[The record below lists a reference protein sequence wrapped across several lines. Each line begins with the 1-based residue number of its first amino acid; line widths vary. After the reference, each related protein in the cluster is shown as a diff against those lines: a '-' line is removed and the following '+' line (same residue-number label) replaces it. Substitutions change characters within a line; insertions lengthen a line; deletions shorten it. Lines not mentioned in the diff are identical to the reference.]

1 MVTPF
6 KMMAMMMVIL
16 VTPFSTAAELTP
28 VNTKEIFEVGKPNK
42 KEPISSSY
50 LLFTTSSSSFLPQA
64 LIAHPPTRFPL
75 LFAVLPTTNQ
85 LVVIIS
91 GPDADPNHF
100 RKIEGAVIFRQPL
113 ASMTT
118 GEPILQEGA
127 GRLLAEL
134 YPDLPGY
141 YKESG
146 LGAVCFK
153 DDQDQDHLVQ
163 CLLFM
168 QHDHVENESGGS
180 VVTFDLLVP
189 FDGTA
194 PLAATKGCVR
204 KGEFWPRT
212 ASRIIPLPVDRLNQ
226 YFSYRARVQDH
237 LHPDEEAFYLNSSL
251 AKTTLVATLP
261 KKEACSV
268 DSSAAPLDV
277 VQGPTVNKS
286 LCNYFGW
293 DQFELKAEGCKA
305 QALER
310 KFTAGFVVASNEDN
324 LLKGVFLLPT
334 FDSQDVMVLPP
345 EVIADLD
352 QALKVGLCDPVWK
365 SRADFWNK
373 WNSIKP
379 GSCATEAM
387 PTTAAPTTTTAKSTT
402 TTSSTSTTTKKTTGK
417 VVPDGKGSTTTATSS
432 SPGNATSTPNNVTA
446 SVNGSTSHSEVDST
460 TGKAMLY
467 IIIGVFVLV
476 VILVLILI
484 TVICIWSKRGK
495 SGQEKGGKGGAKEDK
510 SVSRATSS
518 AAGSSKV
525 PSKVAASKVPSKVG
539 GKAPPS
545 KMKAKESATKQS
557 KQQPLKAVPSK
568 AAGGGK
574 APKAGPKGAKGKGTS
589 NALGSSFQTSAVA

>member
-1 MVTPF
+1 
-6 KMMAMMMVIL
+6 
-16 VTPFSTAAELTP
+16 
-28 VNTKEIFEVGKPNK
+28 
-42 KEPISSSY
+42 
-50 LLFTTSSSSFLPQA
+50 
-64 LIAHPPTRFPL
+64 
-75 LFAVLPTTNQ
+75 
-85 LVVIIS
+85 
-91 GPDADPNHF
+91 
-100 RKIEGAVIFRQPL
+100 
-113 ASMTT
+113 MTT
-118 GEPILQEGA
+118 GGPILQEGA

-146 LGAVCFK
+146 LGAVCFE
-153 DDQDQDHLVQ
+153 DHQDHQDQDQDHPVQ

-194 PLAATKGCVR
+194 PEAATKGCTR

-212 ASRIIPLPVDRLNQ
+212 ANRIIPLPVDRLNQ

-237 LHPDEEAFYLNSSL
+237 SHPDEEAFHLNSSL
-251 AKTTLVATLP
+251 AKTTLVAALP
-261 KKEACSV
+261 KKEEACSV
-268 DSSAAPLDV
+268 DSAAAAPLDV
-277 VQGPTVNKS
+277 AQGPTVNKS
-286 LCNYFGW
+286 LCNVQGKN
-293 DQFELKAEGCKA
+293 QFTLQEEGCGGLAFDK
-305 QALER
+305 
-310 KFTAGFVVASNEDN
+310 KFTAGFVVADEGGGD
-324 LLKGVFLLPT
+324 LLKGVFLLPI
-334 FDSQDVMVLPP
+334 FDSFQVMVLPQ

-352 QALKVGLCDPVWK
+352 QTLKAGVCDGPKWVN
-365 SRADFWNK
+365 RDDFWNK
-373 WNSIKP
+373 WNSFKAD
-379 GSCATEAM
+379 SCQTEPV
-387 PTTAAPTTTTAKSTT
+387 PTTAAPPTTTAKSTT
-402 TTSSTSTTTKKTTGK
+402 TTSSTSTTTTKKTTGK

-432 SPGNATSTPNNVTA
+432 SPGNATSTQNNVTA

-476 VILVLILI
+476 VVLVLILI

-518 AAGSSKV
+518 AASSKV

-539 GKAPPS
+539 GKAAPS

-574 APKAGPKGAKGKGTS
+574 APKAGPKAKGTS
-589 NALGSSFQTSAVA
+589 NALGSTFQTSAVA